1 MRLPELTRIWFEDHS
16 RQVCVDLETAACVLP
31 HVITT
36 QQIGRHLT
44 SGSDLTADPAGFEV
58 FYQREFRPVVAIA
71 RALVRDGAAA
81 EDLAQEAF
89 LAAHRHWRRIG
100 DYENPRAWLRRV
112 VVNKATSF
120 HRRRGAELRALTR
133 IGPNRVESS
142 MPDLSPETDAIW
154 EAVRRLPQRQAQAVA
169 LFYVGQLTVEEIAGV
184 MQCQQGAVKS
194 DLHRARTRLS
204 ESLSAWD
211 EETK

>member
-1 MRLPELTRIWFEDHS
+1 MKTIFREA
-16 RQVCVDLETAACVLP
+16 CVHLVTVSCVLP

-36 QQIGRHLT
+36 RQIGRHLA
-44 SGSDLTADPAGFEV
+44 SGNDLTVDPTGFEV

-71 RALVRDGAAA
+71 RALVRDSATA

-89 LAAHRHWRRIG
+89 VAAHRHWRQVG
-100 DYENPRAWLRRV
+100 SYGNPRAWVRRV

-133 IGPNRVESS
+133 IGTNRDEAS

-184 MQCQQGAVKS
+184 MQCHQGAVKS
-194 DLHRARTRLS
+194 HLHRARTRLS
-204 ESLSAWD
+204 ESLSVWD
-211 EETK
+211 EETR